1 MRRVRQ
7 IHFVGIGGA
16 GMSGIAEVLHNLGY
30 EVTGTDLRRGG
41 TTDRLAGMGV
51 EVRFEHRAESVD
63 GTDVV
68 VYSSA
73 VPADNPELLAARRQ
87 RIPIIPR
94 AEMLSEL
101 MRFREG
107 VAVAGT
113 ARPRPPA

>member
-1 MRRVRQ
+1 MPEDRNGPESHNMRRVRQ

-63 GTDVV
+63 GSDVV
-68 VYSSA
+68 DGRSSFSNA
-73 VPADNPELLAARRQ
+73 CLLVHRSTVRAASGLFGRLF
-87 RIPIIPR
+87 
-94 AEMLSEL
+94 AGC
-101 MRFREG
+101 RE
-107 VAVAGT
+107 
-113 ARPRPPA
+113 